1 MVVFQP
7 RPEHAWKIRN
17 EAPKGTQSK
26 QLMCWQISLE
36 LKTPLCPSATVMPQ
50 SLKEGAQMYV

>member
-50 SLKEGAQMYV
+50 SLKEGA